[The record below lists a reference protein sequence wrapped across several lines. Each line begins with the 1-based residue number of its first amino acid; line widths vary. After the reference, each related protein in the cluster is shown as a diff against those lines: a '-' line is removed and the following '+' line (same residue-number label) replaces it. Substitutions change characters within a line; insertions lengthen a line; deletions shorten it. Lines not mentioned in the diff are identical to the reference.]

1 MLKLLRLFSG
11 YVFLNSEY
19 NVFAWEQLHIAQL
32 CHTSWCFIILSLN
45 IQNFS
50 FIDHFK
56 VNLFLF
62 KKKKSEFVTP
72 PHSTL
77 KNKTKTR

>member
-32 CHTSWCFIILSLN
+32 CHTSWCFVILSLN

-62 KKKKSEFVTP
+62 KKKKVRICHPTSFYI
-72 PHSTL
+72 
-77 KNKTKTR
+77 KKQN